1 MPFLFAFISSLSLQY
16 YLLQMRWC
24 WVFVDMG
31 TMNRL
36 PTHKECTM
44 RTAYEQ
50 TNKHPSNGLQIFL
63 I

>member
-36 PTHKECTM
+36 PTPKECTM

-50 TNKHPSNGLQIFL
+50 QTNTLRTVCKYS
-63 I
+63 